1 MKRRLL
7 FLFLAI
13 AVALALVLGY
23 FYVQAPPAT
32 PVRQGETAPELELI
46 STAGRLRLSSLRH
59 LPVMLVVFDSQWPLS
74 RIYLAEIERLHRLY
88 GPVGLAVVGIG
99 VDKDPEAVTA
109 YTRPAEITFLIYAD
123 PGGRVIGPRY
133 GLPRNE
139 TPLVYLIAPGGRVE
153 GVYAD
158 LRRWREGGMRE
169 KLKELIRPFEAPAP
183 R

>member
-7 FLFLAI
+7 VPLLAI
-13 AVALALVLGY
+13 AVTLAVVLGY
-23 FYVQAPPAT
+23 FYIQAPPAT
-32 PVRQGETAPELELI
+32 PVRQGEIAPELELV
-46 STAGRLRLSSLRH
+46 STGGRLRLSSLRH
-59 LPVMLVVFDSQWPLS
+59 LPVMLVVFDTRWPLS
-74 RIYLAEIERLHRLY
+74 RVYLAEIERLHRLY

-99 VDKDPEAVTA
+99 IDKDPEAVTA
-109 YTRPAEITFLIYAD
+109 YVRPAEITFLTYSD
-123 PGGRVIGPRY
+123 PGGIVIGPRY
-133 GLPRNE
+133 GLPSKE

-169 KLKELIRPFEAPAP
+169 KLKELIRPFETASP